1 MRAARLL
8 LWTADA
14 LLIAVGVFCAL
25 LLTVR
30 FVVFPQVESRRA
42 QIVAALSSRLG
53 EPVEIDAID
62 TGWDGWNPKLSIRGF
77 KVGDAAH
84 PVLDLPRVDMVI
96 AWTSLPL
103 LDVRLKELALQGP
116 RLALR
121 RDAAGRRRASH
132 DGNAGRG
139 ARWTRERLS
148 WWRIMT
154 RSRA

>member
-1 MRAARLL
+1 MPFARASSRVAPGVSPLRVARLL

-62 TGWDGWNPKLSIRGF
+62 TGWDGWNPKLSIRGLRIR
-77 KVGDAAH
+77 DRANSAEE
-84 PVLDLPRVDMVI
+84 PLLDLPRVDLIV
-96 AWTSLPL
+96 AWTSLPFL
-103 LDVRLKELALQGP
+103 EFRLRELIVDGP
-116 RLALR
+116 KLSIR
-121 RDAAGRRRASH
+121 RDADGR
-132 DGNAGRG
+132 
-139 ARWTRERLS
+139 L
-148 WWRIMT
+148 
-154 RSRA
+154 